1 MPIEK
6 KSIADDSRLA
16 ESASGG
22 NAAAVPAQ
30 TKSFARQVLTVSFV
44 LANVLFLALLAAIA
58 IPGKVHPKTS
68 VPFYVAAAIIEALF
82 LWRYFA
88 GGRKRSTCHIVIVVF
103 LLLIVWETVSTDLK
117 LTHPVLIP
125 NPENVFAVF
134 PARWEEL
141 LKNVTSS
148 MILLAEG
155 FITSLIA
162 GNIIGLFVGW
172 MPKVREAVYPIAHV
186 LAPVPAIVF
195 APYLVMLLPSF
206 KAAAVAV
213 IFLGIFWPT
222 LLNTILRVE
231 SLDKHILDSA
241 RMMGL
246 STPTMIFQVL
256 LPYLYPTVATGLK
269 TQLPTAMLMLVMAEM
284 YGATSG
290 LGYFVINY
298 TNYANYTNV
307 VAGIIMVGIVVTI
320 LDFLVGL
327 LVRKTVKWN
336 LPGKG
341 KREGIYVSGK
351 GNLPGMRGTAYLLRG
366 GARRHLPNLWQE
378 GDGAF
383 RLRRGPLRVRHMP
396 SRRRGRAHHDR
407 MPRN

>member
-1 MPIEK
+1 MPFEK

-22 NAAAVPAQ
+22 NAAAATAQ
-30 TKSFARQVLTVSFV
+30 TKSLARKALTVSLV

-246 STPTMIFQVL
+246 STPTMIFRVL

-290 LGYFVINY
+290 LGYFVVNY

-327 LVRKTVKWN
+327 LVRKTVKWSY
-336 LPGKG
+336 PGKG
-341 KREGIYVSGK
+341 KREGIYVSRK
-351 GNLPGMRGTAYLLRG
+351 GNLPGMRGAACLL
-366 GARRHLPNLWQE
+366 
-378 GDGAF
+378 
-383 RLRRGPLRVRHMP
+383 
-396 SRRRGRAHHDR
+396 
-407 MPRN
+407 

>member
-1 MPIEK
+1 M
-6 KSIADDSRLA
+6 
-16 ESASGG
+16 
-22 NAAAVPAQ
+22 
-30 TKSFARQVLTVSFV
+30 
-44 LANVLFLALLAAIA
+44 
-58 IPGKVHPKTS
+58 
-68 VPFYVAAAIIEALF
+68 
-82 LWRYFA
+82 WRYFA

-246 STPTMIFQVL
+246 STPTMIFRVL

-307 VAGIIMVGIVVTI
+307 VAGIIMVGIVVTV

-327 LVRKTVKWN
+327 LVRKTVKW
-336 LPGKG
+336 
-341 KREGIYVSGK
+341 S
-351 GNLPGMRGTAYLLRG
+351 
-366 GARRHLPNLWQE
+366 
-378 GDGAF
+378 
-383 RLRRGPLRVRHMP
+383 
-396 SRRRGRAHHDR
+396 
-407 MPRN
+407 

>member
-1 MPIEK
+1 MPFGK
-6 KSIADDSRLA
+6 KPAADGARVVEGEGARAA
-16 ESASGG
+16 EHTENEGARTPEHAGAST
-22 NAAAVPAQ
+22 ATPAPAS
-30 TKSFARQVLTVSFV
+30 TKSLARQVLTVSFV

-213 IFLGIFWPT
+213 IFLGIF
-222 LLNTILRVE
+222 
-231 SLDKHILDSA
+231 
-241 RMMGL
+241 
-246 STPTMIFQVL
+246 
-256 LPYLYPTVATGLK
+256 
-269 TQLPTAMLMLVMAEM
+269 
-284 YGATSG
+284 
-290 LGYFVINY
+290 
-298 TNYANYTNV
+298 
-307 VAGIIMVGIVVTI
+307 
-320 LDFLVGL
+320 
-327 LVRKTVKWN
+327 
-336 LPGKG
+336 
-341 KREGIYVSGK
+341 
-351 GNLPGMRGTAYLLRG
+351 
-366 GARRHLPNLWQE
+366 
-378 GDGAF
+378 
-383 RLRRGPLRVRHMP
+383 
-396 SRRRGRAHHDR
+396 
-407 MPRN
+407 

>member
-1 MPIEK
+1 MQATQKTNKTDIPNSNSNNRPTSSTKNSK
-6 KSIADDSRLA
+6 KQRKIL
-16 ESASGG
+16 
-22 NAAAVPAQ
+22 N
-30 TKSFARQVLTVSFV
+30 VSFI
-44 LANVLFLALLAAIA
+44 LANLLFVGLLAAIA
-58 IPGKVHPKTS
+58 IPGKTQPNTN
-68 VPFYVAAAIIEALF
+68 VPFYVAACIIEAIF

-88 GGRKRSTCHIVIVVF
+88 GGAKKSTCHIAIVVW
-103 LLLIVWETVSTDLK
+103 LLLIVWEVVSTDLR

-125 NPENVFAVF
+125 IPENVFAVF
-134 PARWEEL
+134 PNKADEL
-141 LKNVTSS
+141 LLNVQSS
-148 MILLAEG
+148 MILLVEG
-155 FITSLIA
+155 FLTSLVA

-172 MPKVREAVYPIAHV
+172 MPKLRETVYPIAHV

-231 SLDKHILDSA
+231 AMNKNIINSA
-241 RMMGL
+241 KMLGL
-246 STPTMIFQVL
+246 STPTMIFRVL
-256 LPYLYPTVATGLK
+256 IPYTYPAVITGLK

-320 LDFLVGL
+320 LDSVVGFI
-327 LVRKTVKWN
+327 VRKTVKWS
-336 LPGKG
+336 
-341 KREGIYVSGK
+341 E
-351 GNLPGMRGTAYLLRG
+351 
-366 GARRHLPNLWQE
+366 
-378 GDGAF
+378 
-383 RLRRGPLRVRHMP
+383 
-396 SRRRGRAHHDR
+396 
-407 MPRN
+407 

>member
-1 MPIEK
+1 MPFGK
-6 KSIADDSRLA
+6 KPVADDSRLA
-16 ESASGG
+16 ESASGD
-22 NAAAVPAQ
+22 NAAVAPSVARTTTPAPAQ

-44 LANVLFLALLAAIA
+44 LASMLFLALLAAIA

-82 LWRYFA
+82 LWRYLA
-88 GGRKRSTCHIVIVVF
+88 GGRKHSTCHIAIVVF

-148 MILLAEG
+148 MVLLAEG

-298 TNYANYTNV
+298 TNYANYANV

-327 LVRKTVKWN
+327 LVRKTVKW
-336 LPGKG
+336 
-341 KREGIYVSGK
+341 S
-351 GNLPGMRGTAYLLRG
+351 
-366 GARRHLPNLWQE
+366 
-378 GDGAF
+378 
-383 RLRRGPLRVRHMP
+383 
-396 SRRRGRAHHDR
+396 
-407 MPRN
+407 

>member
-1 MPIEK
+1 MALRRKQASNSGP
-6 KSIADDSRLA
+6 
-16 ESASGG
+16 SASAMTPGTIEDEESG
-22 NAAAVPAQ
+22 V
-30 TKSFARQVLTVSFV
+30 RRIVTVSFV
-44 LANVLFLALLAAIA
+44 LASVLFAALLVVIA
-58 IPGKVHPKTS
+58 VPGKVHPKTS

-88 GGRKRSTCHIVIVVF
+88 GGRKRSTCHIAIVVF
-103 LLLIVWETVSTDLK
+103 ALLIIWEVVSTDLK

-134 PARWEEL
+134 PARADEL
-141 LKNVTSS
+141 LENVASS
-148 MILLAEG
+148 MILLGEG
-155 FITSLIA
+155 FVTSVAA
-162 GNIIGLFVGW
+162 GTIIGLFVGW

-206 KAAAVAV
+206 KAAAVMV

-231 SLDKHILDSA
+231 SIDKHILDSA

-246 STPTMIFQVL
+246 STPTMIFRVL

-327 LVRKTVKWN
+327 LIRKTVKW
-336 LPGKG
+336 
-341 KREGIYVSGK
+341 S
-351 GNLPGMRGTAYLLRG
+351 
-366 GARRHLPNLWQE
+366 
-378 GDGAF
+378 
-383 RLRRGPLRVRHMP
+383 
-396 SRRRGRAHHDR
+396 
-407 MPRN
+407 

>member
-1 MPIEK
+1 MAFGSK
-6 KSIADDSRLA
+6 KESRRPDA
-16 ESASGG
+16 SAANGRASANDAVRPAG
-22 NAAAVPAQ
+22 NAAECAPHAPR
-30 TKSFARQVLTVSFV
+30 AITVSFA
-44 LANVLFLALLAAIA
+44 LACVLFLGLLVA
-58 IPGKVHPKTS
+58 GKVHPKTS
-68 VPFYVAAAIIEALF
+68 VPFYVASVIIEALF

-88 GGRKRSTCHIVIVVF
+88 GGRKRSACHIAIVVF
-103 LLLIVWETVSTDLK
+103 ALLIVWEVVSTDLK

-134 PARWEEL
+134 PARWDEL
-141 LKNVTSS
+141 AENVVSS
-148 MILLAEG
+148 MILLGEG
-155 FITSLIA
+155 FITSVAA
-162 GNIIGLFVGW
+162 GTIIGLFVGW

-206 KAAAVAV
+206 KAAAVMV

-231 SLDKHILDSA
+231 SIDKHILDSA

-246 STPTMIFQVL
+246 STPTMIFRVL

-307 VAGIIMVGIVVTI
+307 VAGIIMVGIVVTV

-327 LVRKTVKWN
+327 LIRKTVKW
-336 LPGKG
+336 
-341 KREGIYVSGK
+341 S
-351 GNLPGMRGTAYLLRG
+351 
-366 GARRHLPNLWQE
+366 
-378 GDGAF
+378 
-383 RLRRGPLRVRHMP
+383 
-396 SRRRGRAHHDR
+396 
-407 MPRN
+407 

>member
-1 MPIEK
+1 MALRRKQASNSGP
-6 KSIADDSRLA
+6 
-16 ESASGG
+16 SASATTPGTIKDEESG
-22 NAAAVPAQ
+22 V
-30 TKSFARQVLTVSFV
+30 RRIVTVSFV
-44 LANVLFLALLAAIA
+44 LASVLFAALLVVIA
-58 IPGKVHPKTS
+58 VPGKVHPKTS

-88 GGRKRSTCHIVIVVF
+88 GGRKRSTCHIAIVVF
-103 LLLIVWETVSTDLK
+103 ALLIIWEVVSTDLK

-134 PARWEEL
+134 PARADEL
-141 LKNVTSS
+141 LENVASS
-148 MILLAEG
+148 MILLGEG
-155 FITSLIA
+155 FVTSVAA
-162 GNIIGLFVGW
+162 GTIIGLFVGW

-206 KAAAVAV
+206 KAAAVMV

-231 SLDKHILDSA
+231 SIDKHILDSA

-246 STPTMIFQVL
+246 STPTMIFRVL

-327 LVRKTVKWN
+327 LIRKTVKW
-336 LPGKG
+336 
-341 KREGIYVSGK
+341 S
-351 GNLPGMRGTAYLLRG
+351 
-366 GARRHLPNLWQE
+366 
-378 GDGAF
+378 
-383 RLRRGPLRVRHMP
+383 
-396 SRRRGRAHHDR
+396 
-407 MPRN
+407 